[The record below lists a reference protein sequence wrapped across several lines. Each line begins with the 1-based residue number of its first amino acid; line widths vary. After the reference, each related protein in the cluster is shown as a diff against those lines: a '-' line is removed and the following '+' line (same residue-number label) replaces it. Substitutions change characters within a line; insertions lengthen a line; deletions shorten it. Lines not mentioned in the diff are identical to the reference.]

1 MKTFHIH
8 GGIIIFFFFILS
20 FCNLNLSLATD
31 IITPTQPLAM
41 NQTLI
46 SSGEA
51 FELGFFNLS
60 NNNLYLGIWYRQIRP
75 RTYVWLANRDAPINS
90 SFVKL
95 TIGDDGNIKLV
106 DRSET
111 AIWSSNQS
119 VPVNNMVAQL
129 LDSGNF
135 VLRRENDD
143 KSENYIWQSF
153 DYPTDTLLPGMK
165 IGWNRTTGINRF
177 LKSWKSNNDPSSGDY
192 SFKMNIDGFP
202 ELIVWHNETKVC
214 RSGPWNG
221 RRFSGIPEMKG
232 VSIMHFDF
240 HETSGDISYSFRML
254 NSSVYSRLTINSS
267 GNLQRS
273 VWLPATGSWRSYWN
287 FPRDI
292 CDKYGE
298 ACGPFGV
305 CDTSIFP
312 VCRCLKGF
320 RPRDEHGWFELQDG
334 SSGCVRSSKMECG
347 SDGFLPL
354 KNMKLPEGSKAVI
367 DSTMNLSRCEEICK
381 TNCSCTAY
389 ANMDVTRGG
398 SGCVIWMVD
407 LIDMRQFSESESGGQ
422 DLYVRVAA
430 SDLEESPTTES
441 AKNGSNNGNRAVKI
455 VVIGA
460 GICAGL
466 ITLLILLYLKRKNRR
481 RLMKSIAHRIDN
493 FSNAK
498 ELGEGGFGCVYKGT
512 LPGGEVVAVKRLSRV
527 SDQGIDE
534 LTNEVRLIAKL
545 QHKNL
550 VRLLGCCI
558 EVEEKLL
565 IYEFMENRSL
575 DTLTRFTKSVTEKE
589 KSTKL
594 SWQLRL
600 DIIHGIARGLMYLH
614 QDSRFKIIHRD
625 LKASNILLDEKMN
638 PKISD
643 FGMARIFGNE
653 ENEAKTK
660 KVVGTY
666 GYMSPEYAMNGHFS
680 TKSDVFSFGVLVL
693 EITWTLWKEGKALKL
708 VDESIRDKFLED
720 EAIRC
725 IQIGL
730 LCVQEQKEDRPC
742 MSKVLWM
749 LNSEIAQLPQPK
761 YPGFFIGKRQ
771 IKAESSSKQDDSVTI
786 NEVTITMI
794 DEVRTRV
801 RIRAPT
807 TAMVVISVWWCR
819 SRRLMETFDSHG
831 STFIFIFSL
840 YIPFLSLAT
849 DIITPT
855 QPLAMNET
863 LVSSREVFEL
873 GFFHFGNNNL
883 YLGIWYRQIQPRTI
897 VWVANRDAPINS
909 SFGKLIIG
917 DDGNIVLVDRA
928 EIAIWSSNQS
938 VPVINTVAQLLDSGN
953 FVLRRENDENTK
965 NYIWQSFDHPT
976 DTLLPRMKLGLSRTT
991 GINRVLKSWKSN
1003 NNPASGDYS
1012 FGINIHGFPE
1022 FVLRDKETVTA
1033 RTGPWN
1039 GIMFSGTP
1047 EREGVSI
1054 VNFNFQNTS
1063 DEIYFS
1069 FETVNSSV
1077 YSRYLVST
1085 SGDLQRFTW
1094 TPAAGTWSLYWK
1106 FPWDRCDNYNR
1117 CGPFGI
1123 CDVNSSPICKCLS
1136 GFRPGSNGCV
1146 RSFGLDCGSD
1156 GFQQLKNIKLPE
1168 GSKAFIDE
1176 TLNLS
1181 RCAELCK
1188 RNCSCTAYANM
1199 YVPWGGSGCAI
1210 WVVDLMDM
1218 RQYAESESGHLPTG
1232 KKSKNDNRVVKIV
1245 AIVVGLIT
1253 LLILVYLKRKNTGRL
1268 KKSSMIM
1275 INMFFYDLYLGPQE
1289 RTDGETQIDE
1299 LDLPLLSRVS
1309 HQGIE
1314 ELKNE
1319 VELIAKLQHRNLVR
1333 LLGCCID
1340 VEEKLLIYEF
1350 MENKSLDAF
1359 LFDQEKKPE
1368 LNWQLRLDIIDGIA
1382 RGLLYLHQDSRFKI
1396 IHRDLKA
1403 SNILLDKKMNPKI
1416 SDFGMARIFG
1426 SDQTEAKTKKVVG
1439 TYFGVLVLEIVS
1451 GKKNSGS
1458 LYTSNELNLLAHVS
1472 TKYQQCQI
1480 QEFFSIILFFLREA
1494 TRYTFKMV
1502 AWTLWKEG
1510 KALELVDESVEAK
1523 FLEDEALRCIQI
1535 GLLCVQEQA
1544 KDRPSM
1550 SKVVLM
1556 LNSETAKL
1564 PQPKYPG
1571 FFIGKK
1577 YTETESSSKQNDS
1590 VTVNEVTITVLDVR

>member
-1 MKTFHIH
+1 
-8 GGIIIFFFFILS
+8 
-20 FCNLNLSLATD
+20 
-31 IITPTQPLAM
+31 
-41 NQTLI
+41 
-46 SSGEA
+46 
-51 FELGFFNLS
+51 
-60 NNNLYLGIWYRQIRP
+60 
-75 RTYVWLANRDAPINS
+75 
-90 SFVKL
+90 
-95 TIGDDGNIKLV
+95 
-106 DRSET
+106 
-111 AIWSSNQS
+111 
-119 VPVNNMVAQL
+119 
-129 LDSGNF
+129 
-135 VLRRENDD
+135 
-143 KSENYIWQSF
+143 
-153 DYPTDTLLPGMK
+153 
-165 IGWNRTTGINRF
+165 
-177 LKSWKSNNDPSSGDY
+177 
-192 SFKMNIDGFP
+192 
-202 ELIVWHNETKVC
+202 
-214 RSGPWNG
+214 
-221 RRFSGIPEMKG
+221 
-232 VSIMHFDF
+232 
-240 HETSGDISYSFRML
+240 
-254 NSSVYSRLTINSS
+254 
-267 GNLQRS
+267 
-273 VWLPATGSWRSYWN
+273 
-287 FPRDI
+287 
-292 CDKYGE
+292 
-298 ACGPFGV
+298 
-305 CDTSIFP
+305 
-312 VCRCLKGF
+312 
-320 RPRDEHGWFELQDG
+320 
-334 SSGCVRSSKMECG
+334 
-347 SDGFLPL
+347 
-354 KNMKLPEGSKAVI
+354 
-367 DSTMNLSRCEEICK
+367 
-381 TNCSCTAY
+381 
-389 ANMDVTRGG
+389 
-398 SGCVIWMVD
+398 
-407 LIDMRQFSESESGGQ
+407 
-422 DLYVRVAA
+422 
-430 SDLEESPTTES
+430 
-441 AKNGSNNGNRAVKI
+441 
-455 VVIGA
+455 
-460 GICAGL
+460 
-466 ITLLILLYLKRKNRR
+466 
-481 RLMKSIAHRIDN
+481 
-493 FSNAK
+493 
-498 ELGEGGFGCVYKGT
+498 
-512 LPGGEVVAVKRLSRV
+512 
-527 SDQGIDE
+527 
-534 LTNEVRLIAKL
+534 
-545 QHKNL
+545 
-550 VRLLGCCI
+550 
-558 EVEEKLL
+558 
-565 IYEFMENRSL
+565 
-575 DTLTRFTKSVTEKE
+575 
-589 KSTKL
+589 
-594 SWQLRL
+594 
-600 DIIHGIARGLMYLH
+600 
-614 QDSRFKIIHRD
+614 
-625 LKASNILLDEKMN
+625 
-638 PKISD
+638 
-643 FGMARIFGNE
+643 
-653 ENEAKTK
+653 
-660 KVVGTY
+660 
-666 GYMSPEYAMNGHFS
+666 
-680 TKSDVFSFGVLVL
+680 
-693 EITWTLWKEGKALKL
+693 
-708 VDESIRDKFLED
+708 
-720 EAIRC
+720 
-725 IQIGL
+725 
-730 LCVQEQKEDRPC
+730 
-742 MSKVLWM
+742 
-749 LNSEIAQLPQPK
+749 
-761 YPGFFIGKRQ
+761 
-771 IKAESSSKQDDSVTI
+771 
-786 NEVTITMI
+786 
-794 DEVRTRV
+794 
-801 RIRAPT
+801 
-807 TAMVVISVWWCR
+807 
-819 SRRLMETFDSHG
+819 METFDSHG

-1218 RQYAESESGHLPTG
+1218 RQYAESESGGRDIYIRVAAPDLGHLPTG

-1245 AIVVGLIT
+1245 AIVVGIFAGLIT

-1268 KKSSMIM
+1268 KKSVTLRI
-1275 INMFFYDLYLGPQE
+1275 GPQE

-1299 LDLPLLSRVS
+1299 LDLPLFDFTTLVIATNNFSDANELGQGGFGCVYKGTLRGGEVVAVKRLSRVS

-1439 TYFGVLVLEIVS
+1439 TYGYMSPEYAMDGNFSTKSDIYSFGVLVLEIVS

-1458 LYTSNELNLLAHVS
+1458 LYTSNELNLLAH
-1472 TKYQQCQI
+1472 
-1480 QEFFSIILFFLREA
+1480 
-1494 TRYTFKMV
+1494 